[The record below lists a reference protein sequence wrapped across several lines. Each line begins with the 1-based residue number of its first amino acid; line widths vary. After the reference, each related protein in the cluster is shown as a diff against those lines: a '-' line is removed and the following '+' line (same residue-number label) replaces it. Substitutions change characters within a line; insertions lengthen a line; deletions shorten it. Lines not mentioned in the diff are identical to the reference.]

1 MLLWRETGVTTLP
14 PKSSGLRL
22 PRCRMH
28 GVYGAVLLALSPFSS
43 LAQTSLEAP
52 DVPSLKPVTVTAKAR
67 KGEASLDDSPAGIG
81 HVTVLSN
88 GEINQRTTDRLEDLL
103 QQSGLA
109 TLDAGSSFGLGTGL
123 GIRGFAIN
131 RQASTNLTATRVLL
145 NGYPDIAYRFARDLS
160 TVEAIEVLGGFDSTL
175 AGAGAPGGTV
185 QYISKRPSGTEFT
198 ELGSDLASDG
208 LARLTFDA
216 ERHFG
221 PLQVRGVL
229 ASQSGQ
235 HTAEGQPTNRDNVL
249 LSALLA
255 TPMGRF
261 QLDLEH
267 QNNRAPYVFG
277 TFYSQ
282 GQFWYDRPYVSP
294 QSRAERRYD
303 RAALDWQFDAG
314 PDTQLRA
321 WVQHADVKRDETL
334 VGFWDIKN
342 ATLLDGYYRELRA
355 TASQLDTGVSVKY
368 RFNTGA
374 WAHALTTQVQ
384 RQTQELDFSGPQ
396 SISQFV
402 IDIAAPQWPIDL
414 TRLTLRPR
422 TMQERYVET
431 GLALADTI
439 QISPQLEV
447 RLGLRRS
454 RVHIDTASNTAP
466 SKPTADMAHT
476 TASTALAWHF
486 SEQTKAWVSRAE
498 SFEPVRGQM
507 RLGGFLP
514 AQTGTQWEL
523 GWKTQR
529 QPHQWV
535 LTAFDIRQKN
545 LPGTDPVDRDYL
557 VPVGNVHATGLS
569 ASWVTQWLGLDWRA
583 NITRQRVRVDVATG
597 ASQGDLLPGT
607 PQNLGSLRIS
617 KAVPALRGL
626 VWLQPFW
633 VGKRPADDAGSLYA
647 PGFVRWD
654 AGAAFQRGN
663 WHWSVALENALDK
676 RYVQA
681 LSAADTV
688 WQGPRRRLT
697 LGMRVGF

>member
-1 MLLWRETGVTTLP
+1 MALWHETGVTTLL
-14 PKSSGLRL
+14 PKSSDLRL
-22 PRCRMH
+22 PRCRKD
-28 GVYGAVLLALSPFSS
+28 GVYGAVLLALSPLSS
-43 LAQTSLEAP
+43 LAQTSPDAP
-52 DVPSLKPVTVTAKAR
+52 DVPSLQPVTISANA
-67 KGEASLDDSPAGIG
+67 GEGDASLENSPAGIG

-88 GEINQRTTDRLEDLL
+88 QEINLRTTDRLEDLL
-103 QQSGLA
+103 QQAGLA
-109 TLDAGSSFGLGTGL
+109 TADAGSSFGLANGL

-131 RQASTNLTATRVLL
+131 RQAGTNLTATRVLL
-145 NGYPDIAYRFARDLS
+145 NGHPDIAYRFARDLS
-160 TVEAIEVLGGFDSTL
+160 TVEAVEVLGGFDATL
-175 AGAGAPGGTV
+175 AGVGAPGGTV
-185 QYISKRPSGTEFT
+185 QYISKRPSGAEFT
-198 ELGSDLASDG
+198 ELGSHLASDG

-229 ASQSGQ
+229 ASQRGQ
-235 HTAEGQPTNRDNVL
+235 HTAEGLPTNRDNVL
-249 LSALLA
+249 LSTLLT
-255 TPMGRF
+255 TPIGRF

-277 TFYSQ
+277 MFHSQ

-303 RAALDWQFDAG
+303 RAALDWRFEVG
-314 PDTQLRA
+314 PHTQLRA
-321 WVQHADVKRDETL
+321 WVQHAGVKRDETL

-342 ATLLDGYYRELRA
+342 ATLLGGYYRELRA
-355 TASQLDTGVSVKY
+355 TASQLDTGASVRH

-374 WAHALTTQVQ
+374 WAHELMTQVQ

-396 SISQFV
+396 SISEFV
-402 IDIAAPQWPIDL
+402 IDIASPQWPIDL
-414 TRLTLRPR
+414 TPLTLRPR

-431 GLALADTI
+431 GLAVADTI
-439 QISPQLEV
+439 RITPQLEV

-454 RVHIDTASNTAP
+454 RVRIDTASNTAL
-466 SKPTADMAHT
+466 SSTTADMAHT

-486 SEQTKAWVSRAE
+486 SDQTKAWVSRAE

-523 GWKTQR
+523 GWKTQQ
-529 QPHQWV
+529 QPHQWM

-545 LPGTDPVDRDYL
+545 LPSPDPVDRDYL
-557 VPVGNVHATGLS
+557 VPVGNVRATGLS
-569 ASWVTQWLGLDWRA
+569 ASAVTQWLGLDWRV
-583 NITRQRVRVDVATG
+583 NITRQRVRVDTATG
-597 ASQGDLLPGT
+597 TSQGNLLPGT

-617 KAVPALRGL
+617 KAMPAVRGL

-633 VGKRPADDAGSLYA
+633 VGKRPADDVGSLYA

-654 AGAAFQRGN
+654 AGASFQRGN

-688 WQGPRRRLT
+688 WQGPRRRLM